1 MRRII
6 LAAAL
11 CLAAPLALA
20 GDKAGDK
27 PGEKAGQKDEMS
39 CGQHLAE
46 DAKYSQQLST
56 VLTHVADM
64 YQAHAKWIGTGDA
77 ASKAEHDKLMQF
89 AKEHRDLARNAQK
102 MATSL
107 ESARSLPNA
116 QHRGPPPAAVTQSM
130 SSLLAEMR
138 TFGQM
143 VDKGASDGER
153 DLQAM
158 QKGTGGSGTDAAAPP
173 PR

>member
-11 CLAAPLALA
+11 SLAAPLALA
-20 GDKAGDK
+20 SDKAG
-27 PGEKAGQKDEMS
+27 EKAAHNEKS
-39 CGQHLAE
+39 CGQQLAE
-46 DAKYSQQLST
+46 DAKYGQELST

-102 MATSL
+102 MAKSL

-130 SSLLAEMR
+130 TSLLAEMR

-143 VDKGASDGER
+143 LDKGAAEGER
-153 DLQAM
+153 EMQAM
-158 QKGTGGSGTDAAAPP
+158 QQPATGGSGAEEQTPP
-173 PR
+173 AR

>member
-11 CLAAPLALA
+11 SLAAPLALA
-20 GDKAGDK
+20 SDKAGDT
-27 PGEKAGQKDEMS
+27 PGEKAAHNEKS
-39 CGQHLAE
+39 CGQQLAE
-46 DAKYSQQLST
+46 DAKYGQELST

-102 MATSL
+102 MAKSL

-130 SSLLAEMR
+130 TSLLAEMR
-138 TFGQM
+138 TFGQRL
-143 VDKGASDGER
+143 DKGATEGEQEM
-153 DLQAM
+153 QAM
-158 QKGTGGSGTDAAAPP
+158 QKGTGGSGEDAQTPP
-173 PR
+173 AR